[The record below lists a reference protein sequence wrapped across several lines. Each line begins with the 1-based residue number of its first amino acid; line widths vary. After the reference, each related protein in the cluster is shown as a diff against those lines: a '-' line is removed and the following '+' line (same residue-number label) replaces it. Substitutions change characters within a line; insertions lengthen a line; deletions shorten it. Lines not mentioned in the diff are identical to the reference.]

1 MSIWQTFRFFSSS
14 PRIFVTS
21 VPLSLRLFASKSQFC
36 FGFVATMFWFIPLFS
51 FLFWAK
57 TSTKPFGKDGS
68 DSIWQIAAAL
78 AMTGST
84 KSSAIGQFAKILLD
98 WRWPQASSNGLIRA
112 LYDPFSFRFVS
123 LNSAPA
129 EYTRRREI
137 EEKKL
142 YDKIGNTQPSDSFVF
157 AVISNKLSPHM
168 KESCAVCTHQ
178 TTLISFSFVVVSL
191 RRISSVCLSF
201 FCLCWLIFVGFWTN
215 RQDRIKLDYVFI
227 FHLVCSLFFHSCIQ
241 THCIRCAHERQS
253 RCDPL
258 TVWRRK
264 SSASVLEWPKDKQNE
279 NMHDIGRAV
288 QKQTKNRKFHSNE
301 VWLGALWKEQQA
313 QASKW
318 TLKRMLFSFWNAT
331 ANCELKKDSTI
342 DTHARPYT
350 LARAY
355 KRSTQINVCSQLWKS
370 KIRCHTQDHTH
381 EYEHYTHT
389 VALAHQM
396 RSISFVY
403 SLSLSAALLAAHRR
417 QYRSS
422 EQSVTRRRGSVQQ
435 TLGDTY

>member
-241 THCIRCAHERQS
+241 FRHIAFDARTRDNLDATHWLCGE
-253 RCDPL
+253 
-258 TVWRRK
+258 
-264 SSASVLEWPKDKQNE
+264 E
-279 NMHDIGRAV
+279 NLV
-288 QKQTKNRKFHSNE
+288 P
-301 VWLGALWKEQQA
+301 V
-313 QASKW
+313 
-318 TLKRMLFSFWNAT
+318 FWNGQKT
-331 ANCELKKDSTI
+331 SKMKICTTSVEL
-342 DTHARPYT
+342 
-350 LARAY
+350 
-355 KRSTQINVCSQLWKS
+355 CKS
-370 KIRCHTQDHTH
+370 KQKIGNFIP
-381 EYEHYTHT
+381 
-389 VALAHQM
+389 M
-396 RSISFVY
+396 RS
-403 SLSLSAALLAAHRR
+403 
-417 QYRSS
+417 
-422 EQSVTRRRGSVQQ
+422 G
-435 TLGDTY
+435 